1 MDDLRIFPCP
11 VIRSVNVHKQ
21 KLLPLSLP
29 WKQNQAAGVS
39 HPEPFLMNIQDDFVC
54 ELAAFFKHGKE
65 IIAIGFSSFICSLE
79 VGFMIVLFNN
89 QIMRWLGSDELAVYG
104 VASNLFTLV
113 QTFSYG
119 IGNGAQPIVAEN
131 LGARQWG
138 RIRETRNLGC
148 ITAAV
153 IGGAAVS
160 VSLLFP
166 SKIIGFFMNP
176 SNEAAAAAPSILR
189 KYFLCLLFVPF
200 NVFATYYLQSVKQIK
215 KSVTL
220 SILRCFLLSGLFVSI
235 FPVIFGADSIW
246 FVMVSAECITAVTAV
261 FLITRKIFSA

>member
-1 MDDLRIFPCP
+1 
-11 VIRSVNVHKQ
+11 
-21 KLLPLSLP
+21 
-29 WKQNQAAGVS
+29 
-39 HPEPFLMNIQDDFVC
+39 MNIQDDFVC

-65 IIAIGFSSFICSLE
+65 IIAIGFSSFICSLG